1 MSEKK
6 MSRAG
11 LLILLLLWGA
21 LVLWAWLRTPQEAS
35 LSERR
40 LLAQRPALSVEALL
54 SGDYMRGFE
63 DYATDQFPLR
73 EEFRTLKAV
82 SAFYLFRQSDN
93 NDIYIK
99 DGSAVKIE
107 YPLNENSVT
116 SATEKLTDV
125 YEKYLAESGANVY
138 LSIVPDK
145 AYYTAAV
152 NGYPALDYDRL
163 IALAREGMPYAEYID
178 ITGLLDAGDYYATDS
193 HWRQE
198 QIGAA
203 ADALSEGMGLGKL
216 EQTYEP
222 VRTDVPFY
230 GVYYGQAA
238 LPMEPDEIVYLTN
251 EMLDSC
257 TVYNVETNSTVDVYN
272 LEKLESRDPYEV
284 FLSGAAAI
292 LKIENPSVQN
302 GRHLVVFRDS
312 FAGSLMPLL
321 LEKYERVTMIDT
333 RYVMPAMLG
342 QLVDFDADDVLFL
355 YSTSL
360 LNSSGTL
367 R

>member
-1 MSEKK
+1 MNEKR
-6 MSRAG
+6 MSRVG
-11 LLILLLLWGA
+11 LLLLLLLWGA
-21 LVLWAWLRTPQEAS
+21 LTLWAWLRTPQEAS

-40 LLAQRPALSVEALL
+40 LLAQRPELSVESLL

-73 EEFRTLKAV
+73 EEFRTLKALSV
-82 SAFYLFRQSDN
+82 FHLFHQADN
-93 NDIYIK
+93 NDIYIA

-107 YPLNENSVT
+107 YPLSESSVT

-138 LSIVPDK
+138 LSVVPDK
-145 AYYTAAV
+145 GYYTAAA

-163 IALAREGMPYAEYID
+163 IVLAREGMPYAKYID
-178 ITGLLDAGDYYATDS
+178 ITKFLDADDYYATDS

-198 QIGAA
+198 RIGAVA
-203 ADALSEGMGLGKL
+203 NALAEGMGLGKT
-216 EQTYEP
+216 EASYET
-222 VRTDVPFY
+222 VISETPFY

-238 LPMEPDEIVYLTN
+238 LPMKPDELVYLTN
-251 EMLDSC
+251 DMLERC
-257 TVYNVETNSTVDVYN
+257 TVYNVETNSTLGVYN
-272 LEKLESRDPYEV
+272 LEKLQSRDPYEV

-342 QLVDFDADDVLFL
+342 SLVDFDADDVLFL

-360 LNSSGTL
+360 LNASGTL